1 MVKIRLARHG
11 AKKRPY
17 YRIVV
22 ADARCPRDGKFND
35 DIGRYNPLTEPAM
48 IKIDLEKFDKWLTRL
63 PPSSR
68 SSASRRKLMAAQT
81 EEIAGLVESVIRPL
95 IDNPDDLVIDAR
107 ETEDGS
113 IFVEVRVN
121 EEDAGKV
128 IGRQGRVIK
137 AIRTLA
143 RAAASSTNTHVDVE
157 LLD

>member
-1 MVKIRLARHG
+1 
-11 AKKRPY
+11 
-17 YRIVV
+17 
-22 ADARCPRDGKFND
+22 
-35 DIGRYNPLTEPAM
+35 
-48 IKIDLEKFDKWLTRL
+48 
-63 PPSSR
+63 
-68 SSASRRKLMAAQT
+68 MATQT

-143 RAAASSTNTHVDVE
+143 RAAASSTNTQVDVE